1 MLPPSPPRS
10 NETERAE
17 WELVLAAL
25 SRTPRLSNLLRYI
38 GELYFNNKI
47 NEITEFNIATE
58 VFGRSKTVFDSS
70 RDSIARVEAYRL
82 RKRLKEY
89 YETEGKNHATVISLP
104 AGSYVP
110 IFLHRG
116 NSDQPRPTIGS
127 GADPSQYGPAPA
139 LEPDG
144 TEAEDGRQPSKTKE
158 ALQTSRRISR
168 KRIVLYVLAIAS
180 LLAVAAGVIRWTHRD
195 ASVSNHGTVE
205 NRSNVA
211 LPADPTHTQL
221 RILAG
226 YSGTPRIDSAGDYWE
241 ADHYFFGGVARPRPD
256 QAVSRTSDPM
266 LFEHWRVNDFS
277 YDIPLV
283 PGTYELHLF
292 FVAPQGEDANLV
304 SFNVDVNGKPL
315 LQGFNI
321 SSDALGNDVADERV
335 FRDVSPDKD
344 GHLHLKF
351 YAGRTAPSISAIEIL
366 PGQPHRQLP
375 IRLVAQ
381 RTAVTDSS
389 GNVWHPDNYF
399 QNGRLSDLPQKVDGT
414 PDPNLYSQERY
425 GHFMYSIPVDTRG
438 HYTVVLHFAELYWDP
453 DPGVGR
459 RVFRVFCN
467 GSTLLDDFD
476 IFKEVGSLH
485 AVTKTFRH
493 LRPSSEG
500 KLDITFDPIVNNA
513 TVSAIEVIDESE

>member
-1 MLPPSPPRS
+1 MLLPSSSRS

-38 GELYFNNKI
+38 GDLYFNNRI
-47 NEITEFNIATE
+47 NEITEFNIAIE

-70 RDSIARVEAYRL
+70 KDSIARVEAYRL
-82 RKRLKEY
+82 RKKLKEY
-89 YETEGKNHATVISLP
+89 YLTDGKNHATVISLP

-110 IFLHRG
+110 TFLHRG
-116 NSDQPRPTIGS
+116 DADQPQSAFGS
-127 GADPSQYGPAPA
+127 GADPFQPESASAAESDEAKG
-139 LEPDG
+139 EPS
-144 TEAEDGRQPSKTKE
+144 TA
-158 ALQTSRRISR
+158 RRISR
-168 KRIVLYVLAIAS
+168 RRIALFTLAIAAS
-180 LLAVAAGVIRWTHRD
+180 LIAVVAVLISLTHRG
-195 ASVSNHGTVE
+195 AAVSNHSTIE
-205 NRSNVA
+205 NRSAVA
-211 LPADPTHTQL
+211 LPADPAHIPL

-241 ADHYFFGGVARPRPD
+241 ADHYFLGGIARPRPN

-283 PGTYELHLF
+283 SGTYELHLF

-304 SFNVDVNGKPL
+304 SFNVDMNGKPL

-344 GHLHLKF
+344 GYLHLKF
-351 YAGRTAPSISAIEIL
+351 HAERTTPSINAIEIL

-375 IRLVAQ
+375 IRLVTQ
-381 RTAVTDSS
+381 RASVTDSS

-399 QNGRLSDLPQKVDGT
+399 QNGRLSDLPQKVSGT
-414 PDPNLYSQERY
+414 PDPNIYSQERY

-459 RVFRVFCN
+459 RVFRVYCN

-476 IFKEVGSLH
+476 IFKEVGNLH
-485 AVTKTFRH
+485 AMTKTFRH